1 MKDEIKEIINQLEIV
16 ARKHTIEVCEDGSKI
31 ETMPASVVDELRL
44 NNYSSKILLDYIT
57 YLQEELEEQKRIEQA
72 DFKTIQNLEEENE
85 RLKENN
91 KKKTSRCTERNH
103 RIRTK
108 ERILERRNK
117 KISKLE
123 KQLDK
128 YKNVIDKI
136 KEISSKHIDNAN
148 KELQIILKYSND
160 LEYKNQCSHD
170 FEIIKQNVEI
180 IYNNILEL
188 LEEVE

>member
-1 MKDEIKEIINQLEIV
+1 MNDYKQECFKRLEYTQKYSKYNEEDLIEEIIE
-16 ARKHTIEVCEDGSKI
+16 KD
-31 ETMPASVVDELRL
+31 
-44 NNYSSKILLDYIT
+44 
-57 YLQEELEEQKRIEQA
+57 
-72 DFKTIQNLEEENE
+72 
-85 RLKENN
+85 
-91 KKKTSRCTERNH
+91 
-103 RIRTK
+103 
-108 ERILERRNK
+108 
-117 KISKLE
+117 

-136 KEISSKHIDNAN
+136 KEIPSKHIDNAN